1 MADPLLYRLVWVVGV
16 RAHHRSVL
24 RPRGSSRSLWLG
36 RSSGWQTCST
46 CSFPSL
52 DSRSNPRTLL
62 REEQHRPRRSEQA
75 ILEAWRLKWP
85 RPSNRCGGSVSGAG
99 LWAYALITGL
109 FSVLVFQPELVAG
122 AIFRL
127 ADLLNLFISQL
138 GFAF

>member
-1 MADPLLYRLVWVVGV
+1 MADSLLYRLV
-16 RAHHRSVL
+16 RDE
-24 RPRGSSRSLWLG
+24 
-36 RSSGWQTCST
+36 SGY
-46 CSFPSL
+46 
-52 DSRSNPRTLL
+52 
-62 REEQHRPRRSEQA
+62 
-75 ILEAWRLKWP
+75 
-85 RPSNRCGGSVSGAG
+85 G

>member
-1 MADPLLYRLVWVVGV
+1 MADPLLYHLV
-16 RAHHRSVL
+16 RDE
-24 RPRGSSRSLWLG
+24 
-36 RSSGWQTCST
+36 SGY
-46 CSFPSL
+46 
-52 DSRSNPRTLL
+52 
-62 REEQHRPRRSEQA
+62 
-75 ILEAWRLKWP
+75 
-85 RPSNRCGGSVSGAG
+85 G

>member
-1 MADPLLYRLVWVVGV
+1 MADPLLYRLV
-16 RAHHRSVL
+16 RDES
-24 RPRGSSRSLWLG
+24 GS
-36 RSSGWQTCST
+36 
-46 CSFPSL
+46 
-52 DSRSNPRTLL
+52 
-62 REEQHRPRRSEQA
+62 
-75 ILEAWRLKWP
+75 
-85 RPSNRCGGSVSGAG
+85 G

>member
-1 MADPLLYRLVWVVGV
+1 MADPLLYRLV
-16 RAHHRSVL
+16 RDE
-24 RPRGSSRSLWLG
+24 
-36 RSSGWQTCST
+36 SGY
-46 CSFPSL
+46 
-52 DSRSNPRTLL
+52 
-62 REEQHRPRRSEQA
+62 
-75 ILEAWRLKWP
+75 
-85 RPSNRCGGSVSGAG
+85 G